1 MLHAERRL
9 IMGFEPGYLK
19 LLRSGQLQER
29 VEEAYNRLKACD
41 ICPRE
46 CGVNR
51 RESRKGAA
59 CRTGERAWVSS
70 YNPHF
75 GEETPLVG
83 TGGSGTIFFAW
94 CNLRCQYCQNAEISQ
109 LGEGREVEPDE
120 LATMMLRLQRM
131 GCHNINF
138 VSPTHIV
145 PQILAGVLI
154 AAQAGLQLSLVYN
167 TGGYDS
173 IKTLRLLDGVVDIYM
188 PDMKYADESV
198 AQRLSKVED
207 YPSVN
212 QAAVAE
218 MHRQVGDL
226 RMDKHGVALRGLL
239 IRHLV
244 LPGGLAGTAD
254 IVDFLAE
261 EISAD
266 TYVNIMDQYR
276 PCYKARSYPELDRR
290 ITHEEY
296 AEAVRLAERAGLHR
310 LDQQQPRVLFWV

>member
-1 MLHAERRL
+1 
-9 IMGFEPGYLK
+9 MGFQPGYLR
-19 LLRSGQLQER
+19 LLRSGELPGR
-29 VEEAYNRLKACD
+29 VEEAYHRLEACD

-51 RESRKGAA
+51 RESHKGAA

-75 GEETPLVG
+75 GEEAPLVG

-109 LGEGREVEPDE
+109 LGEGREVEPGE
-120 LATMMLRLQRM
+120 LAAMMLRLQHM

-154 AAQAGLQLSLVYN
+154 AARAGLHLPLVYN

-173 IKTLRLLDGVVDIYM
+173 IKTLRLLDGVFDIYM
-188 PDMKYADESV
+188 PDMKYADKSV
-198 AQRLSKVED
+198 AQRLSKVEN

-212 QAAVAE
+212 QAALAE

-226 RMDKHGVALRGLL
+226 RMDQHGVALQGLL
-239 IRHLV
+239 VRHLV
-244 LPGGLAGTAD
+244 LPEGLAGTAD
-254 IVDFLAE
+254 IVRFLAE
-261 EISAD
+261 QVSID
-266 TYVNIMDQYR
+266 TYINIMDQYR
-276 PCYKARSYPELDRR
+276 PCYKAQSYPELGRR

-296 AEAVRLAERAGLHR
+296 AGAVRLAEQAGLHR
-310 LDQQQPRVLFWV
+310 LDQRRPRILFWA